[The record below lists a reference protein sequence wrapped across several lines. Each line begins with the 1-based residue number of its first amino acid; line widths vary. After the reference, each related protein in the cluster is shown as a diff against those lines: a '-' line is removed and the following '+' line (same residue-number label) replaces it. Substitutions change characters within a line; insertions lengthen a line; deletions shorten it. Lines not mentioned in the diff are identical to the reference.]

1 MSLAEDKQRA
11 REGALTVRD
20 KAYRQLGEAV
30 AAALWSN
37 LREAVAGA
45 PAGAV
50 VSGYWPM
57 RREFDIRPAMAR
69 LHEAG
74 FACALP
80 VVTGPGRS
88 LVFRRWRPGDPLVP
102 GPFGTSQPEDDA
114 PEATPSVVLAPL
126 LAFDRSGR
134 RLGYGGGYY
143 DRTLRGLR
151 ARGTVTAI
159 GVAFADQELA
169 ETPAGP
175 DDERLDWIVTEGEA
189 ICVL

>member
-1 MSLAEDKQRA
+1 MSLAEDKRRA
-11 REGALTVRD
+11 RQGALTVRD
-20 KAYRQLGEAV
+20 EACRRLGEAA

-69 LHEAG
+69 LYEGG

-80 VVTGPGRS
+80 VVTGPGRA

-102 GPFGTSQPEDDA
+102 GPFGTSQPEGGA
-114 PEATPSVVLAPL
+114 PEAAPFVVLTPL

-143 DRTLRGLR
+143 DRTLRDLR

-159 GVAFADQELA
+159 GVAFAGQEIA

-175 DDERLDWIVTEGEA
+175 DDERLDWIVTECEA